1 MTNPLSCAALQ
12 PETVEAEIKPV
23 SLTQRFS
30 DLPLQ
35 RTLDAENRVRNRPVN
50 GPLRAR
56 ENTSIPCA
64 MGFGISTPE
73 QAKKMA
79 ALADGAI
86 VGSAFVK
93 LAEKFGRE
101 ALKPVAEHVRKPP
114 PGDRSRLHSPRMKS
128 ARVNR
133 LRYSEIT

>member
-1 MTNPLSCAALQ
+1 M
-12 PETVEAEIKPV
+12 
-23 SLTQRFS
+23 
-30 DLPLQ
+30 
-35 RTLDAENRVRNRPVN
+35 RNRPVN

-101 ALKPVAEHVRKPP
+101 ALEPVAEHVRKPP
-114 PGDRSRLHSPRMKS
+114 PKGTAAGFIPR
-128 ARVNR
+128 
-133 LRYSEIT
+133 E

>member
-1 MTNPLSCAALQ
+1 M
-12 PETVEAEIKPV
+12 
-23 SLTQRFS
+23 
-30 DLPLQ
+30 
-35 RTLDAENRVRNRPVN
+35 RNRPVN

-79 ALADGAI
+79 ALADSAI

-93 LAEKFGRE
+93 LAEKFGRRGLG
-101 ALKPVAEHVRKPP
+101 ACTGAPQ
-114 PGDRSRLHSPRMKS
+114 GDRSRLHSPRMKS